1 MFSTII
7 LSRKLDEL
15 MKKKNKKPKNLKK
28 NKHETIG
35 KNKQVKLS
43 R

>member
-7 LSRKLDEL
+7 LSRKLDEQ
-15 MKKKNKKPKNLKK
+15 MQKT
-28 NKHETIG
+28 HEVIG

-43 R
+43 Q